1 MKLKEKN
8 LSRKLRLQGYS
19 INEICRKLSLAKSSV
34 SIWVRDI
41 KLTTTQ
47 KENLSSK
54 GIKKEIIER
63 RRTTRLI
70 RENAKRQ
77 IIINEAK
84 EDIDSLSK
92 KDLFLIGIALYWA
105 EGSKS
110 QRNAVKFS
118 NSDSRMIKLMM
129 RFFKDICRVPEKKL
143 KGYIH
148 IHHHLDVKKSEDYW
162 SSISKIPLSQ
172 FYKTYRKPNKGSQ
185 NKKDSL
191 PFGTFDITICDTK
204 LFLKIQGW
212 INGICKMSEI

>member
-118 NSDSRMIKLMM
+118 NSDSTIIKLM
-129 RFFKDICRVPEKKL
+129 I
-143 KGYIH
+143 
-148 IHHHLDVKKSEDYW
+148 
-162 SSISKIPLSQ
+162 
-172 FYKTYRKPNKGSQ
+172 
-185 NKKDSL
+185 
-191 PFGTFDITICDTK
+191 
-204 LFLKIQGW
+204 
-212 INGICKMSEI
+212 